1 MQDKNK
7 LKNDFEKEFALLA
20 ENEKTFSPL
29 KKCVNPDTLS
39 IKSDISSV
47 IPLPTNSFTIEK
59 SSSHRFDPF
68 NPSPPYWEKKQIT
81 TSYIITND
89 NTLSLTPIKFHLLPG
104 SPIGG
109 FSDEET
115 IVKSSNIYFSDRK
128 NINNKSDYYVLSRN
142 LNKLIHN

>member
-1 MQDKNK
+1 MIN
-7 LKNDFEKEFALLA
+7 
-20 ENEKTFSPL
+20 
-29 KKCVNPDTLS
+29 
-39 IKSDISSV
+39 ISS
-47 IPLPTNSFTIEK
+47 LKEEK
-59 SSSHRFDPF
+59 NFLMQLE
-68 NPSPPYWEKKQIT
+68 NYWDKKQIT

-142 LNKLIHN
+142 LNKLIDN